1 MSDDHDVERRL
12 SRYRPAG
19 PSAEFEARLRR
30 NLNPAR
36 APLSLR
42 LPRHAF
48 ALAASLLILLSVSF
62 GVAGELERTRLRAL
76 MTTES
81 SVSVTEEERT
91 LERELGPEVLALTR
105 QLEAAKAAARSR
117 RDVTLTLDPAAWE
130 KLR

>member
-1 MSDDHDVERRL
+1 MNDDHDLERRL

-30 NLNPAR
+30 SLDAGR
-36 APLSLR
+36 ALVGLR

-48 ALAASLLILLSVSF
+48 ALAASLLILLSLSF

-76 MTTES
+76 MTTQS
-81 SVSVTEEERT
+81 SVRVTEEERMI
-91 LERELGPEVLALTR
+91 ERELGPEVLALKR
-105 QLEAAKAAARSR
+105 QLDAAKAAARSR
-117 RDVTLTLDPAAWE
+117 RDVTVLDPAAWE